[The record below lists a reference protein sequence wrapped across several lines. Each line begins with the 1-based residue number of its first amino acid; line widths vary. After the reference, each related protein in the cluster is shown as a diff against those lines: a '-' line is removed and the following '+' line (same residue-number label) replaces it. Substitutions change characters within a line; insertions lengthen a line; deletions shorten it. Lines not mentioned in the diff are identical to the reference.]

1 MTNQLF
7 INNEFIESNSNE
19 TMDVINPATGE
30 KIDTITFATK
40 DEVNQAIEKSKQA
53 QLEWEQI
60 PQPTRAEHVKLLIP
74 LFEQNKDELAQLYV
88 KEQGKTL
95 AEAQGEIDKSIQ
107 FIDYMTSL
115 SMSNKGEVLQNS
127 VENETIQLTKNL
139 LVSQLALC
147 LGMHLS

>member
-53 QLEWEQI
+53 QLEWE
-60 PQPTRAEHVKLLIP
+60 
-74 LFEQNKDELAQLYV
+74 
-88 KEQGKTL
+88 
-95 AEAQGEIDKSIQ
+95 KSTT
-107 FIDYMTSL
+107 YPCRT
-115 SMSNKGEVLQNS
+115 
-127 VENETIQLTKNL
+127 
-139 LVSQLALC
+139 C
-147 LGMHLS
+147 

>member
-53 QLEWEQI
+53 QLEWEKI

-107 FIDYMTSL
+107 
-115 SMSNKGEVLQNS
+115 
-127 VENETIQLTKNL
+127 
-139 LVSQLALC
+139 
-147 LGMHLS
+147 

>member
-53 QLEWEQI
+53 QLEW
-60 PQPTRAEHVKLLIP
+60 
-74 LFEQNKDELAQLYV
+74 
-88 KEQGKTL
+88 
-95 AEAQGEIDKSIQ
+95 
-107 FIDYMTSL
+107 
-115 SMSNKGEVLQNS
+115 
-127 VENETIQLTKNL
+127 
-139 LVSQLALC
+139 
-147 LGMHLS
+147 